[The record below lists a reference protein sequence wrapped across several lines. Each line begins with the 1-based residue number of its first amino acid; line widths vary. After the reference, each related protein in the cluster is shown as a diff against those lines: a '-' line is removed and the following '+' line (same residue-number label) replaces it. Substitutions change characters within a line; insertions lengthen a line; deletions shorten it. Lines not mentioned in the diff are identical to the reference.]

1 MSMTRTECSMEIDEF
16 YHCHRCVQ
24 PSCWL
29 IRGYLIS
36 CSFIIYKTKLAYSPL
51 FVSIS
56 LNLKYEFEEL
66 GKFIGYF
73 GVFVCVFVWLQCSL
87 YMDHVNNVL
96 RYCVSCIMV
105 QNGCLDDYIQTLFNF
120 MKIVSILN
128 NQFVNSGFCEFR
140 FLSLTI
146 HFWRLMADTKL
157 DFGSILNILRYCCWH
172 FIILMS
178 LLLVCICR
186 FMFFFCSH

>member
-1 MSMTRTECSMEIDEF
+1 MACCINGGGGRVWEWEIQRNADLISRSEMSMTRTECSMEIDEF

-73 GVFVCVFVWLQCSL
+73 GVFVCVCGCS
-87 YMDHVNNVL
+87 V
-96 RYCVSCIMV
+96 
-105 QNGCLDDYIQTLFNF
+105 
-120 MKIVSILN
+120 
-128 NQFVNSGFCEFR
+128 
-140 FLSLTI
+140 
-146 HFWRLMADTKL
+146 
-157 DFGSILNILRYCCWH
+157 
-172 FIILMS
+172 
-178 LLLVCICR
+178 VCIWTMWIMFYVIVYHVSWCR
-186 FMFFFCSH
+186 MVV